1 MLVPPRMDVGHKK
14 ESNPYTYV
22 ISQIEDT
29 LVNLP
34 FVVVCDIAVEKE
46 LIWNAGIHNPNL

>member
-1 MLVPPRMDVGHKK
+1 MDVGHKK

-29 LVNLP
+29 LVDLP
-34 FVVVCDIAVEKE
+34 FVVVCEIAVEKEKE